1 MAPVEESIMNIT
13 RWEPF
18 GDIDELFGRWPLAL
32 RRWPR
37 LLEAEGKAIEW
48 APTADISETE
58 KEYLV
63 KAELPG
69 VKRDDVKVTVDQGVL
84 TIQGERKQ
92 EKEEKDEKYH
102 RVERSYGS
110 FFRSF
115 SLPQNAAAGDIR
127 AESKDGVLFVHI
139 PKVKVEKPRAV
150 QIKVE

>member
-1 MAPVEESIMNIT
+1 MNIT

-18 GDIDELFGRWPLAL
+18 GNIDELFGRMAPLAFG
-32 RRWPR
+32 RWPR
-37 LLEAEGKAIEW
+37 FLETDGKAIEW

-58 KEYLV
+58 QEYLV

-69 VKRDDVKVTVDQGVL
+69 VKREDVKVTVDHRVL

-92 EKEEKDEKYH
+92 EQEAKGEKQH
-102 RVERSYGS
+102 RVERFYGT

-115 SLPQNAAAGDIR
+115 SLPENAAGGDIR

-139 PKVKVEKPRAV
+139 PKVKVEKPKVV

>member
-1 MAPVEESIMNIT
+1 MNIT

-18 GDIDELFGRWPLAL
+18 GNIDELFGRMGPLAFG
-32 RRWPR
+32 RWPR
-37 LLEAEGKAIEW
+37 LLETDGKAIEW

-69 VKRDDVKVTVDQGVL
+69 VEREDVKVTVERGVL
-84 TIQGERKQ
+84 TIQGERRQ
-92 EKEEKDEKYH
+92 EKDEKGEKQH
-102 RVERSYGS
+102 RVERMYGT

-115 SLPQNAAAGDIR
+115 SLPENAAAGDIR

-139 PKVKVEKPRAV
+139 PKVKIEKAKAV

>member
-1 MAPVEESIMNIT
+1 MNIT

-18 GDIDELFGRWPLAL
+18 GNIDELFGRWPLGFG
-32 RRWPR
+32 RWPR
-37 LLEAEGKAIEW
+37 VLEAEGKAIEW
-48 APTADISETE
+48 APMADISETD

-69 VKRDDVKVTVDQGVL
+69 VKREDVKVTVEQGVL

-92 EKEEKDEKYH
+92 EKEEKGEKQH
-102 RVERSYGS
+102 RVERFYGT
-110 FFRSF
+110 FFRTF
-115 SLPQNAAAGDIR
+115 SLPENAAASDIR

-139 PKVKVEKPRAV
+139 PKVKIEKAKAV

>member
-1 MAPVEESIMNIT
+1 MNIT

-18 GDIDELFGRWPLAL
+18 GNIDELFGRMGPLAL
-32 RRWPR
+32 GRWPR
-37 LLEAEGKAIEW
+37 LLEGDGKAIEW
-48 APTADISETE
+48 APTADISETD

-69 VKRDDVKVTVDQGVL
+69 VKREDVKVSVDQGVL
-84 TIQGERKQ
+84 TIQGERKE
-92 EKEEKDEKYH
+92 EKEEKGERRH
-102 RVERSYGS
+102 RVERVYGS

-115 SLPQNAAAGDIR
+115 SLPDNAAAGDIR

-139 PKVKVEKPRAV
+139 PKVKIEKAKAV

>member
-1 MAPVEESIMNIT
+1 MNIT

-18 GDIDELFGRWPLAL
+18 GNIDELFARMGPPAFG
-32 RRWPR
+32 RWPR
-37 LLEAEGKAIEW
+37 LLEADGKAIEW
-48 APTADISETE
+48 APTTDISETE

-69 VKRDDVKVTVDQGVL
+69 VEREDVNVTVERGVL
-84 TIQGERKQ
+84 TIKGERRQ
-92 EKEEKDEKYH
+92 EKEEKGEKQH
-102 RVERSYGS
+102 RIERMYGT

-115 SLPQNAAAGDIR
+115 SLPENAAAGDIR

-139 PKVKVEKPRAV
+139 PKVKIEKAKAV

>member
-1 MAPVEESIMNIT
+1 MMNIT

-18 GDIDELFGRWPLAL
+18 GNIDELFGRWPLAFG
-32 RRWPR
+32 RWPR
-37 LLEAEGKAIEW
+37 TLEAEGKAIEW

-69 VKRDDVKVTVDQGVL
+69 VKREDVKVTVEQGVL
-84 TIQGERKQ
+84 TIQGERKE
-92 EKEEKDEKYH
+92 EKEEKGEKRH
-102 RVERSYGS
+102 RVERVHGT

-115 SLPQNAAAGDIR
+115 SLPENAAAGDIR

-139 PKVKVEKPRAV
+139 PKVKIEKSKAV
-150 QIKVE
+150 QIKIE